1 MAQIKRYDK
10 KLAGIGNKILYFTKV
25 FVYIGLESLERKRE
39 TERKGEE
46 KEGLKKG
53 REGGKTGDSFTTM
66 ILEEIL

>member
-1 MAQIKRYDK
+1 MIKSWQ
-10 KLAGIGNKILYFTKV
+10 GSVTNILYFTKV
-25 FVYIGLESLERKRE
+25 FVYIGLESLERRRE

-53 REGGKTGDSFTTM
+53 REGGKTGGSFTTM